1 MRALARRVMTPSM
14 IVALIAL
21 GVALGGSSVAANVT
35 QAIRGTQVAKNSLPG
50 NRVQRG
56 TLPADRLRPGSI
68 TGRQVNEARLAKVPR
83 ARVADTAASA
93 ANAAA
98 LGAKPAAAYRT
109 FSGQVIPSGTTVTGA
124 FGFSANITAAP
135 AVAGTELKEV
145 VSLPGLATNDLT
157 DELVNFGNAVA
168 VGDPD
173 PACTGRALAPTAPA
187 GRVCVYLSASVGVGT
202 VVTGEAIPLLSGS
215 RAGFVVHAVKA
226 DAATGVFGP
235 WAYPA
240 P

>member
-1 MRALARRVMTPSM
+1 MRALARRVTPSM
-14 IVALIAL
+14 IIAIIAL

-56 TLPADRLRPGSI
+56 TLPADRLRPGSV
-68 TGRQVNEARLAKVPR
+68 TGRQVNEGRLGKVPR
-83 ARVADTAASA
+83 ARIADTATTA
-93 ANAAA
+93 ANATA

-124 FGFSANITAAP
+124 FGFSANVSGGTA
-135 AVAGTELKEV
+135 TELKEV
-145 VSLPGLATNDLT
+145 VSLPGLAGNDLT
-157 DELVNFGNAVA
+157 DEAVNFGNAVA

-173 PACTGRALAPTAPA
+173 PACAGRALAPTAPA
-187 GRVCVYLSASVGVGT
+187 GRVCIYLSASVGVGT

-215 RAGFVVHAVKA
+215 RAGFVVHAIKA
-226 DAATGVFGP
+226 DAATGVFGT
-235 WAYPA
+235 WAYTA